1 MAKNNGSGC
10 AAWLVIGFL
19 IIAALSQCGK
29 DDAATPTT
37 ALTNLSSQS
46 VPERWLYVQPSSL
59 NCRAGPTAGSA
70 SLRTLSAGESVG
82 VVSTRGDWS
91 QITGNVSCW
100 AKTSYLASEKPVPA
114 EATATLKP
122 AKLAGSRPSVAAI
135 KRRMIAASIESYP
148 GNCPCP
154 YNTARNGSRC
164 GGRSAY
170 NRGGGYAPLC
180 YAGDISAADVEAWRE
195 QDE

>member
-1 MAKNNGSGC
+1 MSKSNGSGC
-10 AAWLVIGFL
+10 AAWIIVGLLVV
-19 IIAALSQCGK
+19 AALSQCGK
-29 DDAATPTT
+29 EDAATPTAAVAGLHSET
-37 ALTNLSSQS
+37 
-46 VPERWLYVQPSSL
+46 VPERWFYVQPSRL

-70 SLRTLSAGESVG
+70 SLRTLTAGESVG
-82 VVSTRGDWS
+82 VLKTQGDWS
-91 QITGNVSCW
+91 QLKGSVLCW
-100 AKTSYLASEKPVPA
+100 AKTSYLGPEKPTARKAAPRR
-114 EATATLKP
+114 EAARSVGARL
-122 AKLAGSRPSVAAI
+122 SVAAI

-180 YAGDISAADVEAWRE
+180 YAGDISPADVEAWRE
-195 QDE
+195 SQR